1 MTEQEQNQLIGEVVA
16 RLEKLGGIN
25 YIYFLDNHKQ
35 IISDKKLTGNNN
47 YLDQVKNILASE
59 ELFKKAESAF
69 YEKEFHTYT
78 LLNESGLIIIS
89 KFGGHLYMVVIAG
102 ENEPVDLMNLLKTCK
117 EYRKKFSN
125 VLNEKV

>member
-1 MTEQEQNQLIGEVVA
+1 MTEQEQNQLIGEVVT

-35 IISDKKLTGNNN
+35 IINDKKLTGNNN
-47 YLDQVKNILASE
+47 YLDQVKNILASK

-125 VLNEKV
+125 LLNEKV